1 MPSLVSDI
9 PARGTRPRN
18 RRAITIEAATELF
31 YLRGYAEVGMI
42 DIAQA
47 TNVRASALYRHFP
60 SKADLLV
67 AAIRDGIAPFAR
79 VLSGTAP
86 NDRDPIAQIDA
97 ILKKLVEVA
106 IRHRRLGVL
115 WQRDARNLSEED
127 QRDLREE
134 LKATTG
140 GLASYILAA
149 RVDLDA
155 AEADALAWCTMG
167 ALVSIGFHSIELPHS
182 QFADLLV
189 DIVTKIATTP
199 VSDGGVG
206 QFSRVVDSAAPESR
220 RDSLIT
226 VATELFAGRGFTATG
241 IDEIGDAVG
250 IAGPSV
256 YSHFANKQAI
266 LAAAIQRASRIL
278 QRDLDDVLQGAG
290 DAPVKLAQLV
300 DFYVR
305 LANQDR
311 FVIRTLLSE
320 MDQLDPADREL
331 ARSDQREYINA
342 WVDLLRDYTDEDA
355 VSARIRVQAVLLVV
369 NDAVQTPHLRARA
382 GFEKTLTAL
391 TKRILGITMS

>member
-1 MPSLVSDI
+1 MESLHSRACS
-9 PARGTRPRN
+9 PAQHQT
-18 RRAITIEAATELF
+18 T
-31 YLRGYAEVGMI
+31 V
-42 DIAQA
+42 
-47 TNVRASALYRHFP
+47 
-60 SKADLLV
+60 
-67 AAIRDGIAPFAR
+67 
-79 VLSGTAP
+79 
-86 NDRDPIAQIDA
+86 

-206 QFSRVVDSAAPESR
+206 QFSRVV
-220 RDSLIT
+220 DSLIT